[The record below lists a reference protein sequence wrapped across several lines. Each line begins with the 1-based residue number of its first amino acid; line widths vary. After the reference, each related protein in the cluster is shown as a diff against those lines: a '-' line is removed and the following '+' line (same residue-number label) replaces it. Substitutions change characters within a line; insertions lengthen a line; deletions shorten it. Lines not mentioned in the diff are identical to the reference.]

1 MTGYPKHHP
10 EILPDIPLGLTS
22 HTEKLDGFVVM
33 SDLVQQ
39 LLEALHIDV
48 AEEASEAVGT
58 SLSFAVVIL
67 LALAAYILTRFIL
80 LRILVRFYART
91 QSKAGEI
98 LLEKKVFHRLTL
110 LVPAVVIYLLAPFT
124 LEGYA
129 QTLSLL
135 NRILGTYAIII
146 IVPTI
151 NAALNALNAY
161 YETLEV
167 SRGFP
172 ITSIVQVVK
181 VVAFVIAGT
190 IAASFLFDIPAV
202 YVLAAI
208 GALAAAGTV
217 VFNELILAFLSGMLL
232 TSKRMIAIGDW
243 IEVPEFG
250 IDGQVLEITLTTV
263 LVKNWDNT
271 FGTVPSKYLLTH
283 SFRNWRGV
291 EVMGARRIK
300 RAVYIDMHTIQRCTD
315 EMLDAFSSVPYVAEY
330 VARKRQELAESDPDG
345 FTTNLGLF
353 RAYVRG
359 YLQHHPKILP
369 DMPLQVYQEEPTRHG
384 LPIQIVAFCGETKGI
399 LYEAAQSDIFDHI
412 LTAVPEFELRV
423 RQAL

>member
-1 MTGYPKHHP
+1 M
-10 EILPDIPLGLTS
+10 
-22 HTEKLDGFVVM
+22 
-33 SDLVQQ
+33 
-39 LLEALHIDV
+39 DV
-48 AEEASEAVGT
+48 AEETYEAVGT
-58 SLSFAVVIL
+58 GLSFTVAIL

-80 LRILVRFYART
+80 LRLLVRFYART
-91 QSKAGEI
+91 KSTAGEI
-98 LLEKKVFHRLTL
+98 LLEKRVFHRLTL
-110 LVPAVVIYLLAPFT
+110 LVPAVVIYLLAPMT
-124 LEGYA
+124 LEGYTQA
-129 QTLSLL
+129 LSLL

-146 IVPTI
+146 TIPTI

-167 SRGFP
+167 SKVFP

-181 VVAFVIAGT
+181 VVAFAIAGAV
-190 IAASFLFDIPAV
+190 AASFLFDIPAV

-217 VFNELILAFLSGMLL
+217 VFNELILSFLSGMLL
-232 TSKRMIAIGDW
+232 TSKRMIAIGDG

-263 LVKNWDNT
+263 LVRNWDNT

-291 EVMGARRIK
+291 EVTGARRIK
-300 RAVYIDMHTIQRCTD
+300 RAVYIDMHAIKRCTD
-315 EMLDAFSSVPYVAEY
+315 GMLDAFSSMPYLADHV
-330 VARKRQELAESDPDG
+330 RQKRQELAESDPDG
-345 FTTNLGLF
+345 FITNLGLF

-359 YLQHHPKILP
+359 YLQHHSKILP
-369 DMPLQVYQEEPTRHG
+369 EMPLRVYQEEPTRHG
-384 LPIQIVAFCGETKGI
+384 LPIQVLAFCTET
-399 LYEAAQSDIFDHI
+399 ETTPFEEVQSDVFDHI
-412 LTAVPEFELRV
+412 LTVVPEFELRV